1 MMKSTFNVIYTLT
14 TIKNE
19 NKKKKKEDTSAK

>member
-1 MMKSTFNVIYTLT
+1 MKSTFTVIYTLT